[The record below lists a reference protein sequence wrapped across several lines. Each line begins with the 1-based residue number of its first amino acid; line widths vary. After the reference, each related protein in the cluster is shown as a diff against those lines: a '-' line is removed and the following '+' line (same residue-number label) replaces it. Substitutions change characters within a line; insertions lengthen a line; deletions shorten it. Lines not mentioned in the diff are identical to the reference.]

1 MASYCFVRRCGVF
14 SLGPRRYGAYCIC
27 GGVVVQVEA
36 ASEGKA
42 LRMIIV
48 DDRQTADD
56 LVQKLRSG
64 ASFSALA
71 YSWSRGPEHR
81 GWGYSGI
88 VRLEDVQEELRPKL
102 ARLKEGQVSEVLQVG
117 RRFLIVKAIS
127 PKIEQHLQAASRAQE
142 SNQLPQAIREL
153 QAALRLEEDNVQ
165 THIRL
170 GMLHEAASSLTTPSA
185 IWKKPNSM
193 PPRKHKS
200 LILRGAVYTH
210 AATEKKDS
218 AQAQKAVQ
226 AYQDALQ
233 WNPQLGSAVHF
244 GLGKVY
250 LVILQQPQT
259 AVEHLEKAA
268 ASMPRVPEVHRL
280 LIQAYYDTQR
290 YEQAWQQLRTAQ
302 SLGYDFP
309 KLREALQK
317 VKQQSQR

>member
-1 MASYCFVRRCGVF
+1 MASYFLSKAWSV
-14 SLGPRRYGAYCIC
+14 LYCALALLCLLIC
-27 GGVVVQVEA
+27 SSVVVQVEA

-42 LRMIIV
+42 LRMIVV

-71 YSWSRGPEHR
+71 YHWSRGPEHR
-81 GWGYSGI
+81 EWGYSGI
-88 VRLEDVQEELRPKL
+88 VRLDEVQEELRPKL
-102 ARLKEGQVSEVLQVG
+102 ARLKEGQVSEVLQAG

-127 PKIEQHLQAASRAQE
+127 PKMEQHLQAASRAQE
-142 SNQLPQAIREL
+142 SNQLPQALREL

-170 GMLHEAASSLTTPSA
+170 GMLHEAARQFDDA
-185 IWKKPNSM
+185 IRHLEKAQQYAPQEVQIA
-193 PPRKHKS
+193 
-200 LILRGAVYTH
+200 LLRGAAYTH

-218 AQAQKAVQ
+218 ALAQKAVQ

-233 WNPQLGSAVHF
+233 RGPQLGAAAHF

-268 ASMPRVPEVHRL
+268 ASMPRVADVHHL

-317 VKQQSQR
+317 AKQQSQR

>member
-1 MASYCFVRRCGVF
+1 MASYALYKVWSVMSCVLILLCLLVC
-14 SLGPRRYGAYCIC
+14 SSA
-27 GGVVVQVEA
+27 VVQVEA
-36 ASEGKA
+36 ATEGKA

-71 YSWSRGPEHR
+71 HNWSRGPEQR
-81 GWGYSGI
+81 GWGYSGL
-88 VRLEDVQEELRPKL
+88 VRLEEVQEELRPKL
-102 ARLKEGQVSEVLQVG
+102 AKLKEGQVSEVLQAG
-117 RRFLIVKAIS
+117 RRFIIVKAIS
-127 PKIEQHLQAASRAQE
+127 PKIEQHFQAASRAQE
-142 SNQLPQAIREL
+142 SNQLPQAVREL

-170 GMLHEAASSLTTPSA
+170 GMIHETAKQFDEAIRSLEKAQQYAPEEVQIT
-185 IWKKPNSM
+185 
-193 PPRKHKS
+193 
-200 LILRGAVYTH
+200 LLRGAAYTH

-218 AQAQKAVQ
+218 ALAQKALQ

-233 WNPQLGSAVHF
+233 RGPQLSAAAHF

-250 LVILQQPQT
+250 LTILQQPQT

-268 ASMPRVPEVHRL
+268 ASMPRVAEVHL
-280 LIQAYYDTQR
+280 LLVQAYYDTQR
-290 YEQAWQQLRTAQ
+290 YEQGWQQLRTAQ